1 MSDRS
6 PAPRRSRLTLEGLE
20 RTSHRTFM
28 RAMGL
33 DEAAMAKPFVGVM
46 STHGENTPCSL
57 SLRPQA
63 EAAKLGVAAAG
74 GTPFEFTTIS
84 VSDGVSMGHRGMR
97 MSLLSRELI
106 ADSIELVMRGHAYDA
121 LVGFARLRQ
130 DAARH
135 HDGHGAPRLP
145 ERLRVRRRD
154 AARPVARRAGERGHR
169 LRGRGRGDG
178 GGDDRGRSG
187 VDGARVLADG
197 GLLSRPVHRQYHG
210 DGVGDARPRR
220 CPAPRCSP
228 RVYSQRLALA
238 RRAGE
243 IVLRIL
249 ADGGPL
255 PRDLVTRKSLEN
267 ACAAVA
273 ATGGSTNAGLHLP
286 AIAHEAG
293 IRFTLDDVAEVFQRT
308 PLIADLQPGGEYLAR
323 DLHYAGGVAAVLK
336 ALLDGGYLHGD
347 ALALSGRTL
356 AAELAAAPGARR
368 QRRAPGVVA
377 HPSDRRRR
385 GAEGQPL
392 PGRRPH
398 QDRRAQVARLRRPRA
413 RLRVRGGLR
422 VAVRDRSYREGDV
435 LVIRNEGPR
444 GGPGMRE
451 MLGVTALIYGQG
463 MGEKVALLTDGRF
476 SGATRGMCIGYACPE
491 AADGG
496 PIALLQDGDR
506 IAIDAQARTIA
517 RGARRRRA
525 ITPPRRLAAEADR
538 APRRRP
544 GEIRPPRRP
553 RQPRRR
559 HPRGRGGV
567 AARVRRRRRTRPNRE
582 RVSGIER
589 QRSGR
594 VRCLNLPALFR
605 RPLPL
610 TSSHAP
616 PTLVAPRGTHPWP
629 SYRRRPPD
637 AARVAARQP
646 SHRPSK

>member
-28 RAMGL
+28 RALGL

-121 LVGFARLRQ
+121 LVGFAGCDKTLPGIMMGMVRLDCPSVFVYGGAMLPGQ
-130 DAARH
+130 W
-135 HDGHGAPRLP
+135 HG
-145 ERLRVRRRD
+145 
-154 AARPVARRAGERGHR
+154 RPVSAVTVYE
-169 LRGRGRGDG
+169 
-178 GGDDRGRSG
+178 
-187 VDGARVLADG
+187 
-197 GLLSRPVHRQYHG
+197 
-210 DGVGDARPRR
+210 GVGAVMAGAMTEADLASMELECAPTVGS
-220 CPAPRCSP
+220 CPGQFTANTMAMVSETLGLAVPGSAMLP
-228 RVYSQRLALA
+228 AVYSQRLALA

-308 PLIADLQPGGEYLAR
+308 PLIANLQPGGEYLAR

-336 ALLDGGYLHGD
+336 ALLDGGYLHGE

-356 AAELAAAPGARR
+356 AAELAAAP
-368 QRRAPGVVA
+368 APDGSVVRPASSPIHPTGGVVVLKGNLC
-377 HPSDRRRR
+377 PG
-385 GAEGQPL
+385 GALIKIAGLKSLTFAGP
-392 PGRRPH
+392 
-398 QDRRAQVARLRRPRA
+398 ARVFECEEDCA
-413 RLRVRGGLR
+413 
-422 VAVRDRSYREGDV
+422 VAVRERSYREGEV

-506 IAIDAQARTIA
+506 IAIDAHTRTVHVELDDA
-517 RGARRRRA
+517 ELSRRRA
-525 ITPPRRLAAEADR
+525 AW
-538 APRRRP
+538 
-544 GEIRPPRRP
+544 
-553 RQPRRR
+553 QPRRTER
-559 HPRGRGGV
+559 LAG
-567 AARVRRRRRTRPNRE
+567 ALEKYARLVGPA
-582 RVSGIER
+582 
-589 QRSGR
+589 
-594 VRCLNLPALFR
+594 NLGAVTHAGAVEW
-605 RPLPL
+605 PLE
-610 TSSHAP
+610 
-616 PTLVAPRGTHPWP
+616 
-629 SYRRRPPD
+629 
-637 AARVAARQP
+637 
-646 SHRPSK
+646 